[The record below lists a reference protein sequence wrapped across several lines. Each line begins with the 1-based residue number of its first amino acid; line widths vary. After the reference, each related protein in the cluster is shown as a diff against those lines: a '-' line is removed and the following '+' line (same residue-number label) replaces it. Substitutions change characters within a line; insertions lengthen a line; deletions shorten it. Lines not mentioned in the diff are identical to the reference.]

1 MSLTLPNAI
10 AKLDAASRASEI
22 PNRKTGKRGS
32 LKTSRRAPI
41 LSNVRKAVAHA
52 LRSVH
57 GDRAIP
63 DAVLEA
69 TDLTP
74 YLVSL
79 PAHGR
84 LAALEDDA
92 DDQKAAG
99 KVESNVRLFVS
110 VVLGRDVVRD
120 RQPVERTR
128 VPAPYQALFD
138 AIDRFARANMKK
150 RRPLRR
156 GFLQFVEL
164 ATLSG
169 AGDPDQVPD
178 DFETIMTWGERAGW
192 PRKDTSYALN
202 AWRRA
207 VELAG
212 ASYAMAWELVNPRGI
227 GVTSLEDFPA
237 RLRAAGYSGELVSA
251 TAADMLP
258 YLAPRLAGPLET
270 VIDKALIDG
279 LSTAWADSVR
289 DMASWLVASLI
300 RLGEEPARVTWLDL
314 WTKTHTVRVQSDAE
328 LQDQL
333 AEVGVDI
340 SDDTEQRSLMRRVLD
355 HSAAHS
361 YAGSHLKLVNPVFEK
376 DAVPVYTDSIRGN
389 FNLAFA
395 VTRRFFGDTLQK
407 KKPELWAHAQA
418 DYDATK
424 KHIAEHNAP
433 RKLKGRKPKAL
444 LPITWP
450 QIVCMGLPW
459 LARRCYEL
467 RRQVLEREARIGH
480 IESRESQELLNRYCD
495 ALYEY
500 AITALLSDDCLRIKN
515 YSGSKANV
523 HVKVTPILGPHGRWI
538 GFSEIRTA
546 FSALDHDSVALKKKE
561 DDADGEANTRE
572 RRVAPGVVDHHLF
585 FEFWTIARPRLLVTA
600 GLLDTVDAFDPTD
613 DRLAV
618 FPTPR
623 PSAGQREGYLT
634 EIAKREAALTAGA
647 EVVPSPPVWCGN
659 ISGDVLSNT
668 YGFAIYRMCVELL
681 GRDLPPWDSKALT
694 ENYRGIFSGHIGRL
708 AAATYLG
715 GVRGDWG
722 EAEDRTNDVE
732 RTLRRY
738 YFKLSKWAKERKHL
752 ENPEG
757 LRWFDQ
763 VVDRIYKL
771 KDGDDARWPQF
782 WAQFDP
788 HAPGRALAWLDR
800 TAVLDEPRRR
810 RGHRRMAAAA

>member
-1 MSLTLPNAI
+1 VSLTLPNAI
-10 AKLDAASRASEI
+10 AKFDAASRASEI

-52 LRSVH
+52 LRSIH

-84 LAALEDDA
+84 LAALEDDS

-120 RQPVERTR
+120 KQPVERTR

-138 AIDRFARANMKK
+138 VIDGFARVNMKK
-150 RRPLRR
+150 RRSLRR
-156 GFLQFVEL
+156 GFLKFVEL
-164 ATLSG
+164 AMLSG
-169 AGDPDQVPD
+169 AGDPNRVPD
-178 DFETIMTWGERAGW
+178 DFETIMRWGERAGW
-192 PRKDTSYALN
+192 TRKDTNYALN

-212 ASYAMAWELVNPRGI
+212 ESYAMAWELVNRRGVGI
-227 GVTSLEDFPA
+227 TSLEDFPA
-237 RLRAAGYSGELVSA
+237 RLRAAGYSGDIVSA

-270 VIDKALIDG
+270 VIEKALVDG
-279 LSTAWADSVR
+279 LSTAWADSMR

-314 WTKTHTVRVQSDAE
+314 WTKTHTVRMLADAN

-333 AEVGVDI
+333 AEIGVDI
-340 SDDTEQRSLMRRVLD
+340 SDDTEQRSLMRRVLED
-355 HSAAHS
+355 SAARS
-361 YAGSHLKLVNPVFEK
+361 YTVSHLKLANSAFEK
-376 DAVPVYTDSIRGN
+376 DRVPVYTDSIRGN
-389 FNLAFA
+389 IDLAFT

-407 KKPELWAHAQA
+407 RKPEMWAQAQA

-424 KHIAEHNAP
+424 EHIEEYNAP
-433 RKLKGRKPKAL
+433 RKLTGRKPKAL

-450 QIVCMGLPW
+450 QIVCMGVPW

-467 RRQVLEREARIGH
+467 RRQVLERQARIGH
-480 IESRESQELLNRYCD
+480 LESRESQELLSRYCE

-500 AITALLSDDCLRIKN
+500 AITALLTDDCLRIKN

-523 HVKVTPILGPHGRWI
+523 HVKVTPVIGPHGRWI
-538 GFSEIRTA
+538 GFSAIRTA

-561 DDADGEANTRE
+561 DDADGEANTRD
-572 RRVAPGVVDHHLF
+572 RRVAPGVVDHRLF
-585 FEFWTIARPRLLVTA
+585 FEFWTIARPRVLVTA
-600 GLLDTVDAFDPTD
+600 GLLADVHAFDPAH
-613 DRLAV
+613 DRFAV

-623 PSAGQREGYLT
+623 PSAAQREEYLT
-634 EIAKREAALTAGA
+634 EIAARATALAAGA
-647 EVVPSPPVWCGN
+647 VVVPPLPVWCGN

-681 GRDLPPWDSKALT
+681 GRDLPPWESEALT

-715 GVRGDWG
+715 GVRGDWA

-732 RTLRRY
+732 ATLRRY
-738 YFKLSKWAKERKHL
+738 YNKLSKWAKERKHL

-788 HAPGRALAWLDR
+788 HAPERALAWLDR
-800 TAVLDEPRRR
+800 IAVLDDPRRR
-810 RGHRRMAAAA
+810 RAQGRMAAAA